1 MAEFTLQQIL
11 GASMSQVMTKSNEM
25 GIQMVKNIAEDTSF
39 EKLYGD
45 SVRLQQVLAEFLSLS
60 VSCTPP
66 GGILIIAA
74 SLTETRLERLAQL
87 VNLELRIT
95 HTGDGVPEELL
106 RQMFGSISD
115 ATEEG
120 ISLVISRNLLKIMD
134 GDVQYL
140 RETARSSFIIN
151 VELASAGT
159 KET

>member
-25 GIQMVKNIAEDTSF
+25 GIQIVNNIAEDTSF

-74 SLTETRLERLAQL
+74 SLTKNHLVQH

-95 HTGDGVPEELL
+95 HTGDGGARGAVKTDVWKHF
-106 RQMFGSISD
+106 R
-115 ATEEG
+115 
-120 ISLVISRNLLKIMD
+120 RNGGGNKL
-134 GDVQYL
+134 GD
-140 RETARSSFIIN
+140 
-151 VELASAGT
+151 
-159 KET
+159 